1 MAVMQEFSG
10 RPVIS
15 GEQIE
20 AAAEMGRSEL
30 VIPAGALI
38 TPLAHERAAA
48 LGISLSSSV
57 APDRHAG
64 HAARRAATQAKA
76 REIVARVVA
85 DRGGDPSMVD
95 DMVKTVMERMSSS
108 CKCGDHR

>member
-1 MAVMQEFSG
+1 MHEFSG
-10 RPVIS
+10 RNVIS
-15 GEQIE
+15 GDQIE

-30 VIPAGALI
+30 VIPAGALV

-57 APDRHAG
+57 APDRQVG
-64 HAARRAATQAKA
+64 HAARRAATEAKA

-85 DRGGDPSMVD
+85 DRGGNPSMVD
-95 DMVKTVMERMSSS
+95 GLVKTVMERMSGS
-108 CKCGDHR
+108 CQCGDHR